1 MASARPAG
9 YRARP
14 FTPVAT
20 VRRVRSQRR
29 WLIGCA
35 VIIVAALAVA
45 TVAFVAA
52 ARSTTGISD
61 GRRDALQTATRD
73 AVERLMT
80 FSPATSAQHRTDVA
94 ARLTGR
100 LAAEYRSRGP
110 DVVLPGARQSNV
122 TMSAKVVGV
131 GVRTDDRDDAG
142 ETRML
147 VFVDQTVTVPGA
159 VASQDPAQRGST
171 AKWAFMRNVEGTWR
185 LADLTPVNSV
195 AGGGTGAG

>member
-1 MASARPAG
+1 MVSARPAG
-9 YRARP
+9 YRARA
-14 FTPVAT
+14 FTPAAP
-20 VRRVRSQRR
+20 RRTLTPRGRR
-29 WLIGCA
+29 WLLACA
-35 VIIVAALAVA
+35 VIVVAALAVA
-45 TVAFVAA
+45 TLAFVAA
-52 ARSTTGISD
+52 ARSSTGMD
-61 GRRDALQTATRD
+61 EGRRDALQTATRD

-80 FSPATSAQHRTDVA
+80 FGPDQSAPDRTDDSG
-94 ARLTGR
+94 RLTGR

-131 GVRTDDRDDAG
+131 GVRTDDDAG

-147 VFVDQTVTVPGA
+147 VFVDQTVAVPGS
-159 VASQDPAQRGST
+159 VTQRGST

-195 AGGGTGAG
+195 AGAGTGAG

>member
-1 MASARPAG
+1 MAAARPAG

-14 FTPVAT
+14 VTPVAPPRT
-20 VRRVRSQRR
+20 LTPGGRR
-29 WLIGCA
+29 WLLACA
-35 VIIVAALAVA
+35 VIVVAALAVA
-45 TVAFVAA
+45 TLAFVAA
-52 ARSTTGISD
+52 ARSTTGMSE
-61 GRRDALQTATRD
+61 GHRDALQTTTRD

-80 FSPATSAQHRTDVA
+80 VSPAASAQHRTDVA
-94 ARLTGR
+94 DRLTGR

-131 GVRTDDRDDAG
+131 GVRTDDDAG

-147 VFVDQTVTVPGA
+147 VFVDQTVAVPGS
-159 VASQDPAQRGST
+159 VTQRGST

-195 AGGGTGAG
+195 AGVGTGAG